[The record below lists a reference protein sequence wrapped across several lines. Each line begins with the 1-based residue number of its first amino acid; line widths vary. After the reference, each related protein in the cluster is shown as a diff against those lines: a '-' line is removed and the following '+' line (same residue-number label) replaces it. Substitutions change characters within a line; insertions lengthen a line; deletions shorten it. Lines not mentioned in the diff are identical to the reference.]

1 MGRMKIKVSSRSKTC
16 MKAIKKNFD
25 ELNDVCDGK
34 MSVKI
39 LNFSLTMASGH
50 ASSMKLLI
58 MQNIKIMP
66 DLP

>member
-1 MGRMKIKVSSRSKTC
+1 